1 MKQSEKAD
9 KDYELWKQS
18 VIDFYMIGKNFKEQ
32 KTVFDKRKEKF
43 YKQADEY
50 FADKSDTKEIFV
62 TEDFSTPAI
71 CTVTKVQQTAVNF
84 DADKLEDKLGKEY
97 CQEFINKSYEIQDM
111 AGLIEYLKSCGVSP
125 KKFKSF
131 LKVIKTVDTKKIDQL
146 FSTAKLSEKDIE
158 GCYTVEMKSRY
169 YTVKV
174 EKKK

>member
-9 KDYELWKQS
+9 KGYELWKQS

-50 FADKSDTKEIFV
+50 FANKSDAKEIFI
-62 TEDFSTPAI
+62 TEDFATPAI
-71 CTVTKVQQTAVNF
+71 CTVTKVQQTVVNF

-111 AGLIEYLKSCGVSP
+111 TGLIEYLKSCGVSP

-131 LKVIKTVDTKKIDQL
+131 LKVTKIVDAKKIDQL
-146 FSTAKLSEKDIE
+146 FLTAKLSEKDVE
-158 GCYTVEMKSRY
+158 GCYTTEKKSRY

>member
-1 MKQSEKAD
+1 MKQNDKAD
-9 KDYELWKQS
+9 KGYEQWKQS
-18 VIDFYMIGKNFKEQ
+18 VLDFYVIGKNFKEQ
-32 KTVFDKRKEKF
+32 KVAFDKRKEKF

-50 FADKSDTKEIFV
+50 FADKSEAKDVFV
-62 TEDFSTPAI
+62 TDDFSTPAI
-71 CTVTKVQQTAVNF
+71 CTVNKVQNTVVSF

-111 AGLIEYLKSCGVSP
+111 TGLIEYLKSCGVSP

-158 GCYTVEMKSRY
+158 GCYTTEMKSRY